1 MKDKVIVTVNGY
13 AQKSLSDT
21 VLDPLKPNLIMRM
34 QEM

>member
-13 AQKSLSDT
+13 AQNSLSDT